1 METTQTNIAA
11 QPKSAI
17 AENFLNEH
25 GAINH
30 QAIVQHNKAVII
42 AAMRGFGLTS
52 VVASYEGGGDEGGFT
67 GITSSPDEPD
77 DTEAMNSKVT
87 CKTASHKFDKESGQW
102 LPSVEDFTGSLEIV
116 VENFTDALLA
126 LHGHESYENG
136 DGGGGTVT
144 IDAESETA
152 THDHYDNVVETVRS
166 SHSL

>member
-1 METTQTNIAA
+1 MKTTQTDLAA
-11 QPKSAI
+11 QPESAT
-17 AENFLNEH
+17 AQNFLNEH

-42 AAMRGFGLTS
+42 AAMRSFGLTS

-67 GITSSPDEPD
+67 GVTSSPDEPD

-87 CKTASHKFDKESGQW
+87 YKTVIHTFDKESGYW
-102 LPSVEDFTGSLEIV
+102 PSSVVDLTASLEIV

-144 IDAESETA
+144 IDAESETV
-152 THDHYDNVVETVRS
+152 THDHYDNVVETVSS